1 MKKIITITLLLFFI
15 SCSDDNDDKSI
26 YILDEVDITY
36 DDVKNNNKCKSIYSN
51 NLLTKIEC
59 TDKSIDYE
67 YENNK
72 IVSVI
77 TTTKTY
83 YPFIEKYKTIYEYSG
98 ENIVLRKKFYENR
111 KNNERIISKTLFY
124 YNSSN
129 HLSHSRGENYDDNG
143 AIDFETYTSYEPF
156 FSNPKKISINVS
168 SYRYRY
174 EYHITYDDKKHP
186 RFNEEYFRPIL
197 KLEGNPTFNNPI
209 KRVYLERGEI
219 KITNNYTNK
228 YNSDGLLINQTT
240 ETNSPHYNSV
250 FPTVSN
256 YTYKE
261 Q

>member
-72 IVSVI
+72 IVSV
-77 TTTKTY
+77 TTKLFTPY
-83 YPFIEKYKTIYEYSG
+83 HPETKIIYEYSG
-98 ENIVLRKKFYENR
+98 ENIILRKTIFEN
-111 KNNERIISKTLFY
+111 KINNRRVRSKTLFY

-129 HLSHSRGENYDDNG
+129 RLTHSNQENYDKNG
-143 AIDFETYTSYEPF
+143 DIDFKTYTSYRPF
-156 FSNPKKISINVS
+156 FSNPKKILINVAS
-168 SYRYRY
+168 HLHRSRYQ
-174 EYHITYDDKKHP
+174 YHITYDDKKHP

-209 KRVYLERGEI
+209 KRVYLEGGEI
-219 KITNNYTNK
+219 KATTNYTNK
-228 YNSDGLLINQTT
+228 YNSDGLLINQTA
-240 ETNSPHYNSV
+240 ETNSQHYNLVIPSA
-250 FPTVSN
+250 SN